1 MAFGNTRR
9 HIMTAAV
16 LICAAHCL
24 PSAFARSVDDSRMQA
39 ADEASPEWLV
49 HGHGYDNHRFS
60 SLDQINRATV
70 SSLVPAWIYQ
80 TGISATFQATP
91 LVADGVMY
99 LTTPFNH
106 VVALDAET
114 GAVRWRYQHD
124 MKSQKLCCGPANR
137 GAGLGYGKV
146 FMAAADGR
154 LLALDA
160 GTGAVVWDVRVTE
173 PDNAPTESLQ
183 DLAPDDPLRQARVV
197 GASGLGANM
206 APLIF
211 DGLVIVGVTGAGYGL
226 HVDSDEENRPLGA
239 VVGIEGQFG
248 RRGYL
253 AAFDAETGAEVWR
266 WHTTAEAG
274 WEGSWRET
282 TPDGEPLDRDIAAEQ
297 ARAADYREAWAVGG
311 GSTWTTPALDPALGL
326 LYLGVGNPAPQ
337 MDDVSRPGDNLY
349 TVSLVALDVRTGA
362 LKWHYQQVPH
372 DLWGYDVAS
381 PPVLMTIDRGGQAIP
396 AVGQASK
403 VGWYYVNDRR
413 TGALL
418 FKSEAFVPQENLFQ
432 RPRPE
437 GIRIAPG
444 AGGGASW
451 SPTAYDQR
459 TGRAIVAAM
468 HMPMRYSVHERPASA
483 GHKARRYSVLEVADG
498 PRWGTLSALDLNQQG
513 RIMWQTKTDNILVG
527 GVLATAGDLVFMGE
541 GNGNFNAYDAETGEV
556 LWQFQCGAGVNAP
569 PITYAI
575 DGRQYVAVAAGGHH
589 LFGFPQGDALIVFAL
604 TP

>member
-1 MAFGNTRR
+1 MAIRYFRR
-9 HIMTAAV
+9 HITAAV
-16 LICAAHCL
+16 LTLVVAQFMS
-24 PSAFARSVDDSRMQA
+24 PSFAQIVDDNRMRHA
-39 ADEASPEWLV
+39 AEDTTDWLV
-49 HGHGYDNHRFS
+49 YGHGYDNHRFS
-60 SLDQINRATV
+60 SLDQIDRTTV

-99 LTTPFNH
+99 LTTPYNH
-106 VVALDAET
+106 VVALDAAT
-114 GAVRWRYQHD
+114 GSVRWRYRHE
-124 MKSQKLCCGPANR
+124 MKTENLCCGPANR

-160 GTGAVVWDVRVTE
+160 ETGAVVWDVMVTK
-173 PDNAPTESLQ
+173 PDRGPTESLD
-183 DLAPDDPLRQARVV
+183 DLAPDDPLRLARVT
-197 GASGLGANM
+197 GATGLGTNM
-206 APLIF
+206 APLVF

-239 VVGIEGQFG
+239 VIGIEGRFG

-253 AAFDAETGAEVWR
+253 AAYDAETGAEVWR
-266 WHTTAEAG
+266 WYTTSPG
-274 WEGSWRET
+274 WEGIWRAT
-282 TPDGEPLDRDIAAEQ
+282 TPDGEPLDRDIAAEK
-297 ARAADYREAWAVGG
+297 ARLADYPDAWATGG
-311 GSTWTTPALDPALGL
+311 GSTWTTPALDPELGL

-349 TVSLVALDVRTGA
+349 TVSLVALDVHTGA
-362 LKWHYQQVPH
+362 LQWHYQQVPH

-381 PPVLMTIDRGGQAIP
+381 PPVLMSIERDGQSIP

-418 FKSEAFVPQENLFQ
+418 FKSAPFVPQENLFQ

-451 SPTAYDQR
+451 SPTAYDR
-459 TGRAIVAAM
+459 RSARAIVAAM
-468 HMPMRYSVHERPASA
+468 HMPMRYSVRERPAAA
-483 GHKARRYSVLEVADG
+483 GRKARRYSVLEVAEG
-498 PRWGTLSALDLNQQG
+498 PRWGTLTALDLSDRG
-513 RIMWQTKTDNILVG
+513 SIVWQTKTDNILVG

-541 GNGNFNAYDAETGEV
+541 GDGNFNAYDAGTGER
-556 LWQFQCGAGVNAP
+556 LWRFQCGAGVNAP
-569 PITYAI
+569 PITYEI

-604 TP
+604 PR